1 MSVEKV
7 RGVAMMKGYRMAI
20 SERVLFSAG
29 RAHLLW
35 RVLTP
40 VMILTIAL
48 AGCGDEGADTGSEAD
63 TGSDAPDVGEEPV
76 GPAVRFE
83 PSGEGFY
90 RMPWPADSRR
100 TEAGTLALSDF
111 GELANNNLLNAYV
124 KVIEDAVEGFS
135 LMPVVYVP
143 FTEEVVAREAIPSPL
158 ETLEEGAAVE
168 LVDLSETGCGERV
181 PVEVRIV
188 SGRKDRYE
196 AAHRLMA
203 APVYGATLHPARTYG
218 LIVRDFLQGVDGS
231 SVRVPERL
239 FAALAGDDADP
250 ALNAMFEPL
259 RTCLPGIERDSGVIA
274 ATVFT
279 TQDPVDE
286 ILRVR
291 TALYAENFET
301 IDPASAELWSEQS
314 YGNWTTWRSTFEAPI
329 FLRGEAP
336 WADSGGGFVFGED
349 GLPVVQTYESIP
361 FTLSI
366 PNEGE
371 GPFPVLIWLDGTG
384 ANLASP
390 IGDGWFRG
398 AIDEGFAVA
407 SFLAPLHGE
416 RAVPG
421 SDEILHTFNFL
432 NPEAGRSVFR
442 QEVAELMYFVRWL
455 RELAPAQFAGIAEL
469 STEELMYGG
478 HSQGGIVGAI
488 AAGVEPEIDAWVLNG
503 TGAYLSVTI
512 TERLEPLNV
521 AATVALLLGSRSDLD
536 RFHPLVSV
544 AQTGAEVVDPHSYI
558 RRWRGSVEDPDG
570 THVFVINGDED
581 PTTPQNSVDHLTRTA
596 FLPVLSPAGWSA
608 DPVGYFGLASPTLP
622 VVGNVLARDGS
633 ALTQATWL
641 EGGGGHFTIYRNA
654 TVRDLGVTFWRSA
667 LDGAPLLAE

>member
-1 MSVEKV
+1 MMGGSRAKFLGSV
-7 RGVAMMKGYRMAI
+7 
-20 SERVLFSAG
+20 FSPLG
-29 RAHLLW
+29 RAHATWPSLALVVVQ
-35 RVLTP
+35 VLF
-40 VMILTIAL
+40 LT
-48 AGCGDEGADTGSEAD
+48 GCDEGVRAPDADADTGLD
-63 TGSDAPDVGEEPV
+63 TSDVGEEPA
-76 GPAVRFE
+76 GPEARFDPDAE
-83 PSGEGFY
+83 DFY
-90 RMPWPADSRR
+90 RMPWPADYRR

-111 GELANNNLLNAYV
+111 GALVNNNLLNAYV
-124 KVIEDAVEGFS
+124 NVIEDAVEGFS

-143 FTEEVVAREAIPSPL
+143 FSEEVVAREAIPSPL
-158 ETLEEGAAVE
+158 ESLEEGAAVE
-168 LVDLSETGCGERV
+168 LVDLSEAGCGERV

-196 AAHRLMA
+196 ASYRLMA

-218 LIVRDFLQGVDGS
+218 LIVRDFLQGVDGAS
-231 SVRVPERL
+231 IRVPERL
-239 FAALAGDDADP
+239 VAALAGDDTDP

-259 RTCLPGIERDSGVIA
+259 RSCLPDVARDPGVIS

-286 ILRVR
+286 MLRIR
-291 TALYAENFET
+291 SALYAESFET
-301 IDPASAELWSEQS
+301 IDPALPERWAEQS
-314 YGNWTTWRSTFEAPI
+314 YGNWTTWRSTFDAPI

-349 GLPVVQTYESIP
+349 GLPDVQVYESIP
-361 FTLSI
+361 FTLSV
-366 PNEGE
+366 PNEGD

-442 QEVAELMYFVRWL
+442 QEVAELMFFVRWL
-455 RELAPAQFAGIAEL
+455 RELAPAQFAGVAEL
-469 STEELMYGG
+469 STGNLVFGG

-521 AATVALLLGSRSDLD
+521 AATVALLLGSRPDLD
-536 RFHPLVSV
+536 RFHPLVNV

-558 RRWRGSVEDPDG
+558 RRWRGSAQDPDG
-570 THVFVINGDED
+570 AHIFVINGDED

-596 FLPVLSPAGWSA
+596 FLPVISPAGWLA

-622 VVGNVLARDGS
+622 VTGNVIAHNGS
-633 ALTQATWL
+633 ALTHATWL

-654 TVRDLGVTFWRSA
+654 DTRDLAVDFWRST
-667 LDGAPLLAE
+667 LDGVPLLAE